1 MTREWQTAVT
11 DPTDRRVF
19 EALEDPR
26 WDFRTV
32 EGLSKTTGLPETT
45 VRNVLARHPCWAD
58 YSSNFSVFPNY
69 ATFPRMRCLCGS
81 SPSGIGRSLLL
92 LSCRVACSSVS
103 TLDQA
108 L

>member
-1 MTREWQTAVT
+1 MTREWQTAVI

-45 VRNVLARHPCWAD
+45 VRHVLARHPRFIRQSPIPD
-58 YSSNFSVFPNY
+58 SEGRELFTLISNGVGLREWYRTTRAFITKS
-69 ATFPRMRCLCGS
+69 ATS
-81 SPSGIGRSLLL
+81 
-92 LSCRVACSSVS
+92 
-103 TLDQA
+103 
-108 L
+108 